1 MGKDL
6 MGILVKEPSGS
17 LGKCA
22 SVKWPARG
30 QNPCVEGERGA
41 EGAGGGFG
49 EMTDSEGGS
58 EGGCAQGGVHKKFRG
73 NERPRTTST

>member
-1 MGKDL
+1 
-6 MGILVKEPSGS
+6 MGILLKEPSGS

-41 EGAGGGFG
+41 GGGWRDDRQLGREG
-49 EMTDSEGGS
+49 EHERGGW
-58 EGGCAQGGVHKKFRG
+58 ERG
-73 NERPRTTST
+73 NRRPTDDVDLDDKTAADQ